1 VTIITANVQP
11 GQLDER
17 IRSRLTDHRLAA
29 VEVLEGPDRRRPEQ
43 RRVG

>member
-1 VTIITANVQP
+1 MTVANVQP

-29 VEVLEGPDRRRPEQ
+29 IEVLDGPDRRPAD
-43 RRVG
+43 RRAG